1 MYYTVNF
8 CDGNYTNDLN
18 IAIVDKSITKNN
30 INGSYVYSNIDNTLQ
45 NLTLQLL
52 FAIKNIKT
60 LILILNI
67 LTIIILY

>member
-1 MYYTVNF
+1 MHYAVNF

-30 INGSYVYSNIDNTLQ
+30 IHGSYVYSNIDNTLQ
-45 NLTLQLL
+45 NLTLRLL

-67 LTIIILY
+67 STIIILY